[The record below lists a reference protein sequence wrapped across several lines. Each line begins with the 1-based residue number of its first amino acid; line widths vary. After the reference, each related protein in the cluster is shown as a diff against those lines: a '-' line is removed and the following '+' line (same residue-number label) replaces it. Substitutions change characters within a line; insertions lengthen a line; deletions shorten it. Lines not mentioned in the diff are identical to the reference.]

1 MREVCS
7 ASRRRIE
14 TRQLT
19 APGKTSGKS
28 PGIVGCRGFSL
39 SDSVCL
45 TAAAGSLAGQSDEAG
60 GVPNNRRESRPGS
73 PGPEAGRPAARVPR
87 PERGS
92 SSFGG
97 ARGRVQRRAS
107 SPASSCL
114 RLPCALLLPCL
125 RFLSGVEF
133 AGEGEAADF
142 TGAAAQADEA
152 ACRTVGGGSRR
163 GQAPGGRRNRLRK
176 SWNGAASVLPSVEE
190 PERKPFRPGAVFRG

>member
-7 ASRRRIE
+7 ASRRLIE
-14 TRQLT
+14 ARQLT
-19 APGKTSGKS
+19 ALCKISGKS

-45 TAAAGSLAGQSDEAG
+45 TAASQAGVCGDGMRRAFRGLNAECSSL
-60 GVPNNRRESRPGS
+60 
-73 PGPEAGRPAARVPR
+73 
-87 PERGS
+87 
-92 SSFGG
+92 GG

-152 ACRTVGGGSRR
+152 VCRTVGETVGRTAGGGKRR
-163 GQAPGGRRNRLRK
+163 AGSSGSENHGTGRHL
-176 SWNGAASVLPSVEE
+176 SC
-190 PERKPFRPGAVFRG
+190 RPVG

>member
-7 ASRRRIE
+7 ASRRLIE
-14 TRQLT
+14 ARQLT
-19 APGKTSGKS
+19 ALCKISGKS

-107 SPASSCL
+107 SPASS
-114 RLPCALLLPCL
+114 RFPCALLLPCL
-125 RFLSGVEF
+125 RFLCGVAF
-133 AGEGEAADF
+133 VGGGKAADF
-142 TGAAAQADEA
+142 TAAAVLSGPSH
-152 ACRTVGGGSRR
+152 RRMRRRVGQSE
-163 GQAPGGRRNRLRK
+163 GQ
-176 SWNGAASVLPSVEE
+176 SSE
-190 PERKPFRPGAVFRG
+190 